1 MTFGST
7 ALIPPGAIARRL
19 AALAAAGLVAGTL
32 AACSPYGPDASTGA
46 TTGAVVGGASAGVG
60 PAPRGEVVCAF
71 DPLYGRDV
79 CYR

>member
-7 ALIPPGAIARRL
+7 ALVMPIRPHVRRL
-19 AALAAAGLVAGTL
+19 APFAAAGLLAATL
-32 AACSPYGPDASTGA
+32 GACSPYGRDA
-46 TTGAVVGGASAGVG
+46 TGAVVGGAAAAGVA
-60 PAPRGEVVCAF
+60 PAPRGEVVCEF